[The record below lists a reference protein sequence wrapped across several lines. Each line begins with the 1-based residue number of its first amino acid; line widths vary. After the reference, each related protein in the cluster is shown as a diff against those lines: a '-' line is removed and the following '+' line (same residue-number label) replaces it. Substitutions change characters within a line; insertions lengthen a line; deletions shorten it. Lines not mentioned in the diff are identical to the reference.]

1 MKNKLRKIN
10 IYLKVFLLVIIGV
23 SLFPYLKSETYISPY
38 LAYLVFVNLFAE
50 WLYYKLSSKQS
61 LLFVFKLWLIG
72 LALYSI
78 FALVFWLN
86 NWSISPTLQINESK
100 NVLLYLLS
108 YPIRILAVFYIGLS
122 FIELVSPV
130 EFLQFGKIGIYIC
143 FLLRSFQVAKEQM
156 LNNKKA
162 MEIMGEIP
170 ESLKSISD
178 YRLFLHKS
186 PLIIALTIRNLMI
199 WLFWASHQFEKLKKE
214 N

>member
-1 MKNKLRKIN
+1 M
-10 IYLKVFLLVIIGV
+10 
-23 SLFPYLKSETYISPY
+23 
-38 LAYLVFVNLFAE
+38 
-50 WLYYKLSSKQS
+50 
-61 LLFVFKLWLIG
+61 FKLWLIG

-130 EFLQFGKIGIYIC
+130 EFYNLGKLAFIYA
-143 FLLRSFQVAKEQM
+143 LLRSFQVAKEQM